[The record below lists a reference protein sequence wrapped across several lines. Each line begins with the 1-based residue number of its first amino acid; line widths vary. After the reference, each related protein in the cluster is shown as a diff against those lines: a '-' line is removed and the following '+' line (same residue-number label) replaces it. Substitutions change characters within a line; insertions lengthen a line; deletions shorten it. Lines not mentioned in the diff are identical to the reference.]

1 MKSSKINVQNEINA
15 LLIEDNLDDAH
26 KFETMFNKVQQNSIF
41 FHHVSSLTVA
51 QDYIHVNFI
60 NLIILSIS
68 MPESK
73 ALEYINKIQII
84 NSSLSIIILMEQD
97 DRVFILKAMQQGVQ
111 DYLIKDE
118 GDGYLVIRAIHH
130 AMERK
135 QIELQLT
142 SMAYFDS
149 LTGLANREYFHITF
163 SRAIEQANRNKQSL
177 SLLFLDLDHFKDVND
192 SFGHLIGDKLLI
204 VIAERLRSCLR
215 SIDFIA
221 RLGGDEFVILLDD
234 IHTSLSVKKLVNKIL
249 ISLSRAIIIETHE
262 ITISTSIGI
271 VIYPDDALNT
281 KDLLQYADIA
291 MYKAKEKGRANFHM
305 YTPELSTEIINKMN
319 IKNDF
324 RDAILRQEL
333 RLYYQ
338 PIINIPDNKII
349 AAEALLRWNHPTR
362 GLLSA
367 NEFISIVEKSG
378 FIIDIGEW
386 VIAEAIKQTKKW
398 QKNLLPKFGMAIN
411 LSATQLMNK
420 GLMSFISAEIKQCS
434 VKASTIKLEITESL
448 LKKKNQQTRKIL
460 RNLSKQGFIISMD
473 DFGTGYSS
481 ISYLKHFTIDILK
494 IDHSFIHNYNSTPDT
509 ADFVKAII
517 DMAHALQLTVIA
529 EGVEKEEQMTFLRK
543 LNCDQIQGYLI
554 SDPVPALEFERL
566 FLNRNIQPPKA
577 LFLGGGGII

>member
-84 NSSLSIIILMEQD
+84 NSSLAIIILMEQD

-517 DMAHALQLTVIA
+517 DMAHALKLTVIA

-554 SDPVPALEFERL
+554 SDPVPALEFEQL